1 MQHVEFEWD
10 FYPARQR
17 AYGVALEATPDSKE
31 SGRDSWGDS
40 SWPPVTRELT
50 VHDCEES
57 GTGSLGHE

>member
-31 SGRDSWGDS
+31 SGRDSWGGGGREQGLATSDQGVDS
-40 SWPPVTRELT
+40 TRL
-50 VHDCEES
+50 
-57 GTGSLGHE
+57 